1 MVFNRLSRAVL
12 ITISVML
19 SCACGGEPQ
28 AASLL
33 SDSFV
38 QRIATDG
45 PGVPIVVFNPLS
57 WQRTD
62 AVEVDTPFPGESP
75 DVKIMDSTGRA
86 YPARTLGDTLCF
98 TARDVPALGYRVF
111 WASRA
116 GTPVPTAIKCT
127 ADVVENQFF
136 RVTVDRKSAAITGIY
151 DKINRREL
159 MPAGA
164 RAATP
169 QLMRG
174 SDVLQTAG
182 RGTTVMMDSGPA
194 RGMLVLDSSLDKRP
208 FVQRLIL
215 REGVPRVD
223 IELASEWIG
232 SPVMGQSPARVGACI
247 PTVFDDFKPETGGIE
262 LAENG
267 TAVPSLRWLDLSD
280 GKYGVSL
287 AADSIYDIDASKGSI
302 CAVLRKQ
309 GDSLPTS
316 HAWEVDY
323 SIFTHSGDWAEGRV
337 FQRSLE
343 VANPLVARFTTRHQ
357 GDLPRTYSMIS
368 YTHDKI
374 ITVFSPA
381 ETPTGAPLIRFYN
394 TRPDFSSARVS
405 IGISGVKLAPADQSG
420 KPLPGVRAII
430 EHSFTLTLP
439 ANGSAVYLFGWQA
452 P

>member
-1 MVFNRLSRAVL
+1 
-12 ITISVML
+12 ML

-75 DVKIMDSTGRA
+75 YVKITDSAGRA
-86 YPARTLGDTLCF
+86 YPARTLGDTLYF

-111 WASRA
+111 WASRVPA
-116 GTPVPTAIKCT
+116 AVPTAIKCA
-127 ADVVENQFF
+127 ADAVENQYF

-151 DKINRREL
+151 DKISRRQL
-159 MPAGA
+159 MPVGA
-164 RAATP
+164 RAALP
-169 QLMRG
+169 QLLRG

-223 IELASEWIG
+223 IELASEWTQ
-232 SPVMGQSPARVGACI
+232 SPVSGQPPAQVRARV
-247 PTVFDDFKPETGGIE
+247 PTVFDDFKPESGGME
-262 LAENG
+262 LTENG
-267 TAVPSLRWLDLSD
+267 AAVASLRWLDLSD

-287 AADSIYDIDASKGSI
+287 VADSAYDISATKGSM
-302 CAVLRKQ
+302 CAILRKQ
-309 GDSLPTS
+309 GDSLPS
-316 HAWEVDY
+316 GRAWEVDY

-337 FQRSLE
+337 FQRALE
-343 VANPLVARFTTRHQ
+343 VANPLIARFTTRHK
-357 GDLPRTYSMIS
+357 GDLPRTYSMFS

-374 ITVFSPA
+374 IGVFSPA
-381 ETPTGAPLIRFYN
+381 ETPTGAPVIRFYN
-394 TRPDFSSARVS
+394 TRADYSSARVN
-405 IGISGVKLAPADQSG
+405 IGTSGVKLTPADQSG

-430 EHSFTLTLP
+430 EHSFTLNLP
-439 ANGSAVYLFGWQA
+439 ANSSAVYLFGWQA
-452 P
+452 F

>member
-1 MVFNRLSRAVL
+1 LILHRLLRAVL

-45 PGVPIVVFNPLS
+45 PGVPIIVFNPLS

-62 AVEVDTPFPGESP
+62 AVEVDTPFPGESVY
-75 DVKIMDSTGRA
+75 VKITDSAGRV
-86 YPARTLGDTLCF
+86 YPARTLGETLCF

-116 GTPVPTAIKCT
+116 RAPVPTAIKCA
-127 ADVVENQFF
+127 ADALENQYF
-136 RVTVDRKSAAITGIY
+136 RVTVDRKNAAITGIY
-151 DKINRREL
+151 DKVNRRQL
-159 MPAGA
+159 MPTGA
-164 RAATP
+164 KAALP
-169 QLMRG
+169 QLLRG
-174 SDVLQTAG
+174 SDVLQTASK
-182 RGTTVMMDSGPA
+182 GTTVMMDSGPA
-194 RGMLVLDSSLDKRP
+194 RGMLVLDSSLDKGP

-223 IELASEWIG
+223 IELASEWVQ
-232 SPVMGQSPARVGACI
+232 SPVSGQPPAQVRACI
-247 PTVFDDFKPETGGIE
+247 PTVFDSFKPESGGIE

-267 TAVPSLRWLDLSD
+267 AAVPSLRWLDLSD

-287 AADSIYDIDASKGSI
+287 VADSAYDISATKGSM
-302 CAVLRKQ
+302 CATLRKQ
-309 GDSLPTS
+309 GDPLPS
-316 HAWEVDY
+316 GRAWEVDY

-343 VANPLVARFTTRHQ
+343 VANPLGARFTTRHK
-357 GDLPRTYSMIS
+357 GDLPRTYSMFS

-374 ITVFSPA
+374 IAVFLPA
-381 ETPTGAPLIRFYN
+381 ETPTGAPLVRFYN
-394 TRPDFSSARVS
+394 TRGDYSSARVN
-405 IGISGVKLAPADQSG
+405 IGVPGVKLTPADQSG

-430 EHSFTLTLP
+430 EHSFTLNLP
-439 ANGSAVYLFGWQA
+439 ANSSAVYLFGWQA
-452 P
+452 E